1 LLGTVEAVAAA
12 KAELIAALA
21 PGATAIVPAGERLL
35 DEHLRDDVGTVTFG
49 AEGADVRFLAQDDH
63 HVVID
68 AGGELVELE
77 VPFRQAHLR
86 SNLLAAVA
94 AARAV
99 DVTPSGRVDLHLSAG
114 RGEIVALPGGVTVI
128 DGCYNAN
135 PMSMRAAL
143 SDLAATAEY
152 SGAARRVAV
161 LGDML
166 ELGPDARSYHAQLGQ
181 LANEAGV
188 DVLVTVG
195 PLAAAI
201 AERFAGE
208 ATSLADAE
216 QAATLVPGLIESGDV
231 VLVKGSLGVG
241 LKRVCDALGV
251 GIPA

>member
-1 LLGTVEAVAAA
+1 
-12 KAELIAALA
+12 
-21 PGATAIVPAGERLL
+21 
-35 DEHLRDDVGTVTFG
+35 
-49 AEGADVRFLAQDDH
+49 
-63 HVVID
+63 
-68 AGGELVELE
+68 
-77 VPFRQAHLR
+77 
-86 SNLLAAVA
+86 VA

-99 DVTPSGRVDLHLSAG
+99 GVTPSGRVDLQLSAG
-114 RGEIVALPGGVTVI
+114 RGEIVPLPGGVTVI

-143 SDLAATAEY
+143 LDLAATAEY
-152 SGAARRVAV
+152 SGAARRVAI

-166 ELGPDARSYHAQLGQ
+166 ELGPGARNYHAQLGD

-208 ATSLADAE
+208 ATSLADADH
-216 QAATLVPGLIESGDV
+216 AASLVPGLVEPGDV

-251 GIPA
+251 GAPA